1 MYQLISNDNVY
12 THMIVIANY
21 DATSVV
27 FLLQTGQHGINNV
40 AVFVR
45 DFDCNHSIDKW
56 QQARRMEHRR
66 RFH

>member
-1 MYQLISNDNVY
+1 MKNCLSDIAY
-12 THMIVIANY
+12 THTIFSANN

-45 DFDCNHSIDKW
+45 DFDCNHSIDK
-56 QQARRMEHRR
+56 
-66 RFH
+66 